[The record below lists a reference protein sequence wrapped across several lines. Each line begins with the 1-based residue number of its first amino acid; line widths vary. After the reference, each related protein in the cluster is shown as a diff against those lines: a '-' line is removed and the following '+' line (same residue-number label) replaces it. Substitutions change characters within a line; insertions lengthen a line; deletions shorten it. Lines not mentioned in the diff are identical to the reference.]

1 MMARR
6 FLRLSLA
13 VHVSLV
19 LSVFVATSA
28 GAQENQLGLEIP
40 PTHQVSPPSGT
51 ATITG
56 FVHCQQPAD
65 VVLTASVSQTRGKK
79 TVAGA
84 GQTIVACEGRTLFT
98 LTISPQQ
105 AKFRPGEVTLQLFAN
120 CLDQECLGAGFTA
133 TFQLKVRPGV

>member
-1 MMARR
+1 MARSL
-6 FLRLSLA
+6 LRLSLA
-13 VHVSLV
+13 VHIALV
-19 LSVFVATSA
+19 LSVLAATSA
-28 GAQENQLGLEIP
+28 GAQENQIGLEIP
-40 PTHQVSPPSGT
+40 PTHKVSPPSGT

-65 VVLTASVSQTRGKK
+65 VVVTASVSQTRGKK

-105 AKFRPGEVTLQLFAN
+105 GKFRPGEVTLGFFEE
-120 CLDQECLGAGFTA
+120 CLDQECGGEGGFTA
-133 TFQLKVRPGV
+133 TFQLKVRPK